1 MSVDSPK
8 SSALP
13 NEDPG
18 RCGPISDALRPVD
31 QTDEADRVPEG
42 TVSPERMREVLR
54 RLDQDHYSSTEVQDK
69 VAHAVLQ
76 DLGLSRTE

>member
-18 RCGPISDALRPVD
+18 RRGPTSDALRPVD
-31 QTDEADRVPEG
+31 QTDEADRVPAG
-42 TVSPERMREVLR
+42 TVSPARMREVLR
-54 RLDQDHYSSTEVQDK
+54 RLDQDHYSSAEVQDK
-69 VAHAVLQ
+69 VALAVLQ